1 MGGRVLRDKGQLPVI
16 PQRGIQAA
24 NNWQLETGSQVVGV
38 SAGTAATLGLQCVRQ
53 TDAPTTAYLMVGER
67 CSHNCA
73 FCAQARSST
82 ARSHLLS
89 RVVWPPYP
97 VEQVLQAVAH
107 GFEQRVIVRCCLQ
120 VTLSP
125 AYLSQTI
132 NLVQQLHAV
141 SRVPLCASII
151 LSDLDSIQALL
162 ESGVERVSLALDAAC
177 ERVYREA
184 KDGQWQR
191 QIDLLYAAARRFPG
205 RMGTHLIVG
214 LGETEQEMSTILQ
227 EIVDRQITVGL
238 FAFTPV
244 RGTSWGK
251 RQPPALASYRR
262 IQAARYLMSIG
273 VCRVQDFTFSTVGQ
287 LLSYGLNRQRLCE
300 LLADGR
306 AFQTA
311 GCPGCNRP
319 YYNERPG
326 RAVYNY
332 PRPLYP
338 KEIEAAISLVLSE
351 LT

>member
-1 MGGRVLRDKGQLPVI
+1 
-16 PQRGIQAA
+16 
-24 NNWQLETGSQVVGV
+24 
-38 SAGTAATLGLQCVRQ
+38 
-53 TDAPTTAYLMVGER
+53 
-67 CSHNCA
+67 
-73 FCAQARSST
+73 
-82 ARSHLLS
+82 
-89 RVVWPPYP
+89 
-97 VEQVLQAVAH
+97 
-107 GFEQRVIVRCCLQ
+107 
-120 VTLSP
+120 
-125 AYLSQTI
+125 
-132 NLVQQLHAV
+132 
-141 SRVPLCASII
+141 
-151 LSDLDSIQALL
+151 
-162 ESGVERVSLALDAAC
+162 
-177 ERVYREA
+177 
-184 KDGQWQR
+184 
-191 QIDLLYAAARRFPG
+191 
-205 RMGTHLIVG
+205 MGTHLIVG

-227 EIVDRQITVGL
+227 EMVDRQITVGL